1 MNEAGIFSILTDW
14 LSSIVTAL
22 LMGLLAVV
30 RWAYVRDTKKID
42 DDLQGIRADHH
53 KLIGMVN
60 EINATRPLRTELTD
74 AMDEVRKEVSAEF
87 AGLRGE
93 FRSDINGLRIDM
105 TTRLDTLIRLHSER
119 KP

>member
-1 MNEAGIFSILTDW
+1 MFSIVTDW
-14 LSSIVTAL
+14 LASLVAGL
-22 LMGLLAVV
+22 LAVLLAVV

-42 DDLQGIRADHH
+42 DALQGIRADHH

-60 EINATRPLRTELTD
+60 DINATRPLRTELTE

-93 FRSDINGLRIDM
+93 FRADINGLRIDM